1 MARSTEAPVPAKKAQ
16 KSKSGTPAE
25 QAGAALE
32 RGWSG
37 LEEFWRGRPRPDA
50 IIHDWMEMLDRAGGM
65 MRIETSTE
73 AGQMVVRAELP
84 GVDPDKDV
92 TVSLEG
98 DLLTIHAVRRD
109 ERQEQ
114 VKGSRRVTEFRY
126 GESVRTVRVPT
137 GADPDA
143 VSASYEDGIL
153 EVRLPIPR
161 SSDKPHRIAVTRDG
175 GN

>member
-1 MARSTEAPVPAKKAQ
+1 MARSTEAPAAKKAQ

-50 IIHDWMEMLDRAGGM
+50 IIHDWMEMLDRAGGL

-73 AGQMVVRAELP
+73 GGQMVVRAELP

-98 DLLTIHAVRRD
+98 DLLTIHAARRD

-114 VKGSRRVTEFRY
+114 TKGGHVSEFRY
-126 GESVRTVRVPT
+126 GESVRTVRVPS

-143 VSASYEDGIL
+143 VNASYEDGIL

-161 SSDKPHRIAVTRDG
+161 SSDKPRRIAVTRKG
-175 GN
+175 GH